1 MDTETLLEAPKKQ
14 TNIVASTTKLTNL
27 VEFSTKIKNNSVSLK
42 KIFESGTYQR
52 KTQLSVLNRYKK
64 RIDVI
69 EREQDKKSS
78 KKSKTKK
85 KKTELPKFKGSFFA
99 AGSSD
104 DPFKALGTLAAFNTI
119 QKILNNDL
127 AGAFAPGLV
136 AAAAL
141 LGPGL
146 LGMAGNAVFNRGP
159 KVRRGF
165 DVTGR
170 RVSRPTQERY
180 KSRYGDNQFK
190 NRFGNDALKRSN
202 KGVTAIKSTSAGE
215 GAVKTAT
222 QGGRIAKS
230 FGKFGA
236 SIIPGIGAVVGVADA
251 TLRSQAGD
259 EAGAAIAG
267 TGAAL
272 DAAAAASA
280 ATGIGL
286 PIAGLLSIASFA
298 LDLTNLVRDLS
309 GMSSSEEEKNKN
321 KLKEKTK
328 EQKDLVKP
336 QSSLTFTTTLVGYEK
351 ALTKFEK
358 FATSFSGKS
367 KNNPYDE
374 EPTPELTKVAPGA
387 GYDGPISGD
396 TFSPL
401 PGGDVGTMG
410 RVSANQA
417 FGASRDGGTRS
428 HAGLDMTHHSGSLDA
443 AVSAYKTG
451 KVIAAV
457 SNGYRGYVEIDHG
470 EGITTRYVHIT
481 PGVSV
486 GQTVY
491 GGQQLGNLF
500 PSGGNTHLHFEIYR
514 NGTPTDPLPIVSSVK
529 NRITSPLDPARAKQG
544 KNEGGISVGSKEG
557 YYQLLHGTEAI
568 IPIEN
573 YHTASGGDPF
583 KNIPQDI
590 INYITSKSKKYQ
602 MAMSSMPPEIIQVP
616 MPILPPQIQYVNSNS
631 MPINIQN
638 DAEEMLIKTLIY
650 GALE

>member
-14 TNIVASTTKLTNL
+14 TNIVTSTTKLTNL

-64 RIDVI
+64 RIDAI

-78 KKSKTKK
+78 KKSKNKK

-104 DPFKALGTLAAFNTI
+104 DPLKALGTLAAFNTI

-146 LGMAGNAVFNRGP
+146 LGMAGNAAFNRGP

-202 KGVTAIKSTSAGE
+202 KGVTAIKSTSAGG

-309 GMSSSEEEKNKN
+309 GMSSNEEEKNKN

-336 QSSLTFTTTLVGYEK
+336 QSNLTFATTLVGYEK
-351 ALTKFEK
+351 ALTKFQK
-358 FATSFSGKS
+358 FAISFKS
-367 KNNPYDE
+367 NSSTE
-374 EPTPELTKVAPGA
+374 EGGGSAPPPPA
-387 GYDGPISGD
+387 NATETYDGPISGD
-396 TFSPL
+396 QYYPL
-401 PGGDVGTMG
+401 PGGSLSTRANGVPGGEYGTT
-410 RVSANQA
+410 RSY
-417 FGASRDGGTRS
+417 DGG
-428 HAGLDMTHHSGSLDA
+428 HSGQDIGGLPVGSPVVA
-443 AVSAYKTG
+443 WKTG
-451 KVIAAV
+451 KIRY
-457 SNGYRGYVEIDHG
+457 SGSVEAGDTILTIDHG
-470 EGITTRYVHIT
+470 GGIE
-481 PGVSV
+481 SV
-486 GQTVY
+486 YKHVVPTVPAGTTVY
-491 GGQQLGNLF
+491 GGQQIATLF
-500 PSGGNTHLHFEIYR
+500 AARAYAEHLHFEIFR
-514 NGTPTDPLPIVSSVK
+514 GGSHK
-529 NRITSPLDPARAKQG
+529 NPLDQLNSSQKIPTPLSVERAKQG